1 MITTPL
7 TQDIIR
13 GAAELEEGQ
22 RGVRVHRLPG
32 WVRQQYPEPQ
42 LMAMEAQPSGVRIAV
57 RTTATRI
64 ELVSHPG
71 RVVYLGADRPR
82 GRIDV
87 FVDGE
92 PWSGDELT
100 GGDATEIDLATG
112 SMQQVPGPSHTTVL
126 DGLPT
131 TSKAVEFW
139 LPHNEAL
146 ELVGLASDAPLE
158 SLERTRPLW
167 VHHGSSISQGSNA
180 ASPSRIW
187 PSIAARIGGVD
198 LRNLGL
204 GGSALIDPFMA
215 RMIRD
220 APADLISVKLGINV
234 VNLDALRVRTLVP
247 AIHGFL
253 DTIRDGHPTTPLLLI
268 SPIFCGIHEDTSGP
282 GAIDPSSLGTDH
294 VKFTATGTEGDESLG
309 RLTLNVIRREMR
321 SLVERRAADANLHYL
336 EGTVLYGKGDAAD
349 LPLPDNL
356 HPDTDAHRLIGERF
370 ANHAFGAG
378 GPFAIPPSNGAA
390 PPTR

>member
-13 GAAELEEGQ
+13 GGAELEEGQ

-112 SMQQVPGPSHTTVL
+112 SMQQVPGPSYTTVL

-139 LPHNEAL
+139 LPHNESL

-158 SLERTRPLW
+158 PLERTRPLW

-282 GAIDPSSLGTDH
+282 GAIDPSSLGTDQ

-336 EGTVLYGKGDAAD
+336 EGTVLYGEGDAAD

-356 HPDTDAHRLIGERF
+356 HPGTDAHRLIGERF

-378 GPFAIPPSNGAA
+378 GPFAFPPSDGAA